1 MCYALTTL
9 IMLLL
14 LNKEGQIP
22 GLASLLFLMND
33 RITSETDGL
42 EEGDASAGSQ
52 IEEVLFAR
60 LHNGLALVPVVI
72 HVDALALVIRLASAR
87 AFPSD
92 SSVSSAVQAVG
103 RGSGND

>member
-42 EEGDASAGSQ
+42 EEGYAGTGSQ

-60 LHNGLALVPVVI
+60 LNNGLALVPVVI
-72 HVDALALVIRLASAR
+72 HVESLALVIRLASAR

-92 SSVSSAVQAVG
+92 PSVSSAVQTVW
-103 RGSGND
+103 RRPD